1 MKTLRTLISLALLT
15 CAVAGSGYF
24 LVKLKSAARLP
35 GPGELLNAPPEEA
48 VYGAVW
54 LLAAAATAWVGLT
67 SILSVFAYAARI
79 PAAVRAVE
87 WMTLPPIRRLS
98 QRVSALMLA
107 ATAGLTGPAAG
118 ALQLPPTPF
127 TAGPQEPAAAG
138 AEFAARDPGPPG
150 GAAIPIPLRVN
161 GPAVEHP
168 RAAGLPAPAA
178 APAPLRVGG
187 QPLDNPRAAAEP
199 PAAKTPAAK
208 IPAGP
213 HRPGPAAPIIL
224 RVGPDALPET
234 AVPEGTAL
242 RDTTLY
248 TVQPGDNMWSITA
261 AYLTSREGPPSAER
275 TAEVWRRVVDLNRDR
290 IISGNPGLI
299 FPGEQLLLPPP
310 GETGRGSE
318 AANEAAG

>member
-1 MKTLRTLISLALLT
+1 MKTLRTLVSLSLLT

-24 LVKLKSAARLP
+24 LIRLKSAARLP
-35 GPGELLNAPPEEA
+35 APGELLSAPPEEA

-118 ALQLPPTPF
+118 ALALPPAPF
-127 TAGPQEPAAAG
+127 TTGPQEPAAAG
-138 AEFAARDPGPPG
+138 AEFAARDQGPPA
-150 GAAIPIPLRVN
+150 GAAVPIPLRTD

-168 RAAGLPAPAA
+168 RTAGFPASAA
-178 APAPLRVGG
+178 APVPLRVGG
-187 QPLDNPRAAAEP
+187 EPLDHRRAVAQ
-199 PAAKTPAAK
+199 TPAA
-208 IPAGP
+208 PR
-213 HRPGPAAPIIL
+213 RPDPAAPIIL
-224 RVGPDALPET
+224 QIGGGARPET
-234 AVPEGTAL
+234 AVPDRTDL
-242 RDTTLY
+242 REATLY

-261 AYLTSREGPPSAER
+261 ACLTAREGAPSAER
-275 TAEVWRRVVDLNRDR
+275 TAEVWRRVIELNRDR
-290 IISGNPGLI
+290 IISGDPGLI

-310 GETGRGSE
+310 GETGQGSG
-318 AANEAAG
+318 AADEAAG

>member
-118 ALQLPPTPF
+118 ALALPPTPF

-150 GAAIPIPLRVN
+150 GAAVPIPLRAD

-168 RAAGLPAPAA
+168 RADGLPASAA
-178 APAPLRVGG
+178 APLPLRIGR
-187 QPLDNPRAAAEP
+187 QPLYHPRADAEP
-199 PAAKTPAAK
+199 PAAEPPDA
-208 IPAGP
+208 P

-224 RVGPDALPET
+224 RAGPDALSET
-234 AVPEGTAL
+234 AAPEGTDL
-242 RDTTLY
+242 RDAALY

-261 AYLTSREGPPSAER
+261 ACLTAREGPPSAER
-275 TAEVWRRVVDLNRDR
+275 TAEVWRRVIELNRDR
-290 IISGNPGLI
+290 IISGNPDLI

-310 GETGRGSE
+310 GETGQGSG
-318 AANEAAG
+318 AADEAAG

>member
-24 LVKLKSAARLP
+24 LIRLKSAARLP

-87 WMTLPPIRRLS
+87 WMTLPPVRRLS

-107 ATAGLTGPAAG
+107 AAAGLTGPAAG
-118 ALQLPPTPF
+118 AVAVPPVPF

-138 AEFAARDPGPPG
+138 AEFAVRDQAPPG
-150 GAAIPIPLRVN
+150 GAAAPIPLRTD
-161 GPAVEHP
+161 GPAVEH
-168 RAAGLPAPAA
+168 RAAGFPSSAA
-178 APAPLRVGG
+178 APIILRVGG
-187 QPLDNPRAAAEP
+187 QPLDHPRAAAQP
-199 PAAKTPAAK
+199 PDA
-208 IPAGP
+208 P
-213 HRPGPAAPIIL
+213 HRPGTAAPIIL
-224 RVGPDALPET
+224 RVGRGAPSERA
-234 AVPEGTAL
+234 APEGTAP
-242 RDTTLY
+242 REATLY

-261 AYLTSREGPPSAER
+261 AYLTDREGPPSAER
-275 TAEVWRRVVDLNRDR
+275 TAEVWRRVIELNRGR
-290 IISGNPGLI
+290 IISDDPGLI

-310 GETGRGSE
+310 GETGSGAG
-318 AANEAAG
+318 AANEPAG

>member
-118 ALQLPPTPF
+118 ALALPPTPF

-150 GAAIPIPLRVN
+150 GAAVPIPLRAD

-168 RAAGLPAPAA
+168 RADGLPASAA
-178 APAPLRVGG
+178 APLPLRIGR
-187 QPLDNPRAAAEP
+187 QPLDHPRADAEP
-199 PAAKTPAAK
+199 PAAEPPDA
-208 IPAGP
+208 P

-224 RVGPDALPET
+224 RAGPDALSET
-234 AVPEGTAL
+234 AAPEGTDL
-242 RDTTLY
+242 RDAALY
-248 TVQPGDNMWSITA
+248 TVQPGDNMWSIAAACLTA
-261 AYLTSREGPPSAER
+261 REGPPSAER
-275 TAEVWRRVVDLNRDR
+275 TAEVWRRVIELNRDR
-290 IISGNPGLI
+290 IISGNPDLI

-310 GETGRGSE
+310 GETGQGSG
-318 AANEAAG
+318 AADEAAG

>member
-35 GPGELLNAPPEEA
+35 GPGELLSAPPEEA

-98 QRVSALMLA
+98 RRVSALMLA

-118 ALQLPPTPF
+118 ALQLPPIPI
-127 TAGPQEPAAAG
+127 TAGPQEPSAAG
-138 AEFAARDPGPPG
+138 AEFVVRDQGPPG
-150 GAAIPIPLRVN
+150 GAAVPIRLRAD

-168 RAAGLPAPAA
+168 RADGFPAPAA

-187 QPLDNPRAAAEP
+187 QPLDHPRAASE
-199 PAAKTPAAK
+199 TPS
-208 IPAGP
+208 GP

-224 RVGPDALPET
+224 RVGRSAPPET
-234 AVPEGTAL
+234 AVPEGTDL
-242 RDTTLY
+242 RDATLY
-248 TVQPGDNMWSITA
+248 TVQPGDNMWSIAAACLTA
-261 AYLTSREGPPSAER
+261 REGPPSAER
-275 TAEVWRRVVDLNRDR
+275 TAEVWRRVIELNRDR
-290 IISGNPGLI
+290 IISGNPDLI

-310 GETGRGSE
+310 GETGRGSG

>member
-24 LVKLKSAARLP
+24 LIRLKSAARLP
-35 GPGELLNAPPEEA
+35 EPGELLNAPPEEA

-118 ALQLPPTPF
+118 ALALPPTPF
-127 TAGPQEPAAAG
+127 TTGPQEPAAAG
-138 AEFAARDPGPPG
+138 AEYAARDQGPPG
-150 GAAIPIPLRVN
+150 GAAVPIALRTD
-161 GPAVEHP
+161 GPAVEHH
-168 RAAGLPAPAA
+168 RTAGFPASAA
-178 APAPLRVGG
+178 APVPLRVGG
-187 QPLDNPRAAAEP
+187 EPLDHPRAAVEDPAAEP
-199 PAAKTPAAK
+199 SAAPR
-208 IPAGP
+208 
-213 HRPGPAAPIIL
+213 RPEPAAPIIL
-224 RVGPDALPET
+224 RAGGGALPET
-234 AVPEGTAL
+234 AVPDRTDL
-242 RDTTLY
+242 REATLY
-248 TVQPGDNMWSITA
+248 TVQPGDNMWSIAAAHLTA
-261 AYLTSREGPPSAER
+261 RAGTPSAEQ
-275 TAEVWRRVVDLNRDR
+275 TAEVWRRVIELNRDR

-299 FPGEQLLLPPP
+299 FPGEQLLLPPLG
-310 GETGRGSE
+310 GETGRGSG
-318 AANEAAG
+318 AADEAAG

>member
-24 LVKLKSAARLP
+24 LIKLKSAARLP

-118 ALQLPPTPF
+118 AIALPPIPF

-138 AEFAARDPGPPG
+138 AEFAVRDQGPPG
-150 GAAIPIPLRVN
+150 GAAIPIALRTD
-161 GPAVEHP
+161 GPAVEYP
-168 RAAGLPAPAA
+168 RAAGFPASAA
-178 APAPLRVGG
+178 APVPLRVGE
-187 QPLDNPRAAAEP
+187 QPADHPRVAAPP
-199 PAAKTPAAK
+199 PAAEAPAA
-208 IPAGP
+208 P

-224 RVGPDALPET
+224 RVGGGAPSERSD
-234 AVPEGTAL
+234 PEGTAP
-242 RDTTLY
+242 REATLYTVY
-248 TVQPGDNMWSITA
+248 TVQPGDNMWSIA
-261 AYLTSREGPPSAER
+261 AACLTDREGPPSAER
-275 TAEVWRRVVDLNRDR
+275 TAELWRRVIELNRDR

-310 GETGRGSE
+310 GETGRGAGAE
-318 AANEAAG
+318 NGAAG